1 MTIILIACILTGY
14 IYEDSDSLIVIN
26 DTLVICG
33 DHDYARKV
41 HITDH
46 SVVLVRP
53 WLEGSDSLGRLVLS
67 APLIV
72 IQDSSLLNGSFRG
85 YGGGDNSDPHGF
97 GPGYGGAG
105 NPGGGGGAGYGGN
118 GGQGGDNAP
127 GSGGSAY
134 GDPADTLIERGSG
147 GGAGRLGGV
156 DGFGGNGGAA
166 ITLRAQDVIIDSSD
180 IESHGERGDDGGLEA
195 GGGGSGGGIMIW
207 GGTVTVHNTI
217 LSASGGNGADASFGG
232 GGGAGG
238 GRIKV
243 FYETVLDTTNIYFAV
258 PGGSPGTGMYGTPGP
273 GTSGTIHVRQI
284 MLIAEQSHTHEHAVT
299 VYPTLTHGN
308 ITLQTAEIPVYVVLY
323 NCTGQRVKT
332 VCLWRTRTDLS
343 VADLDAGI
351 YFVHTPGASRSTNK
365 IIVLK

>member
-26 DTLVICG
+26 DTLTICG
-33 DHDYARKV
+33 EHEYAQKV
-41 HITDH
+41 HVTDH

-72 IQDSSLLNGSFRG
+72 IQASSLLNGSFRG

-105 NPGGGGGAGYGGN
+105 NPGGGGGAGYGGD
-118 GGQGGDNAP
+118 GGQGGDTAP
-127 GSGGSAY
+127 GSGGGAY
-134 GDPADTLIERGSG
+134 GDPTDTLIERGSG
-147 GGAGRLGGV
+147 GGAGRLGSV

-166 ITLRAQDVIIDSSD
+166 ITLRAQDLIIDSSD

-195 GGGGSGGGIMIW
+195 GGGGAGGGLMIW
-207 GGTVTVHNTI
+207 GSTVSINNAI
-217 LSASGGNGADASFGG
+217 LSASGGNGADAAFGG

-243 FYETVLDTTNIYFAV
+243 FYETLLDTTQVNFSVA
-258 PGGSPGTGMYGTPGP
+258 GGFPGTGAYGAPGS
-273 GTSGTIHVRQI
+273 GMSGTIHVRQI
-284 MLIAEQSHTHEHAVT
+284 MLISEQSHTHARAVT
-299 VYPTLTHGN
+299 VYPTLTQGN
-308 ITLQTAEIPVYVVLY
+308 ITLQTAEIPVYVALY

-332 VCLWRTRTDLS
+332 VCLWDTQTDLN

-351 YFVHTPGASRSTNK
+351 YFVHTLAGSRLISK